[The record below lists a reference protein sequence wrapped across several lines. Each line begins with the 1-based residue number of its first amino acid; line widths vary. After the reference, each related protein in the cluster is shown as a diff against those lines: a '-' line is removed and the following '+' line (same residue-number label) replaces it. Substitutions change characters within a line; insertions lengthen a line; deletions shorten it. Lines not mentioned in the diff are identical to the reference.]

1 MSITYSFKITS
12 VNRQPLF
19 IDQDGNRFDNVIT
32 KINFYY
38 QGTDE
43 NGIISKCQSSVSL
56 VNPDINTY
64 KAFNELTE
72 AELLSWL
79 EASLKSDELSLMQS
93 VIEQNIENIN
103 TLSSLPYEV

>member
-43 NGIISKCQSSVSL
+43 NGIIAVYNSHVSL

-79 EASLKSDELSLMQS
+79 EATLTEDDLSLMQS
-93 VIEQNIENIN
+93 VIERNIN
-103 TLSSLPYEV
+103 EAYTFSLPPYQI

>member
-43 NGIISKCQSSVSL
+43 NGVIAIYNSSVSL
-56 VNPDINTY
+56 AKPNIETY
-64 KAFNELTE
+64 KAFAELTE
-72 AELLSWL
+72 VELVGWL
-79 EASLKSDELSLMQS
+79 EASLSTNELSLMQL
-93 VIEQNIENIN
+93 VIEQNINNKI
-103 TLSSLPYEV
+103 TLTSPPYLV

>member
-1 MSITYSFKITS
+1 MSITYSFNITS
-12 VNRQPLF
+12 VNRTPLF
-19 IDQDGNRFDNVIT
+19 VDADGNQFENVIT
-32 KINFYY
+32 KINFYM
-38 QGTDE
+38 QGE
-43 NGIISKCQSSVSL
+43 LNGIVSKCQSSVSL

-93 VIEQNIENIN
+93 VIEKNIENIN
-103 TLSSLPYEV
+103 TLTSPPYII